1 MKIFL
6 DSARLDEVKQAVDWG
21 VIDGVTTNPSHVKTA
36 GGNPSDI
43 YPEICRLVSGPVS
56 IETIATDAAGIVRE
70 GRALAEISDNVI
82 VKVPVIKE
90 GIKAIGMLSAEGI
103 PTNATINFT
112 PLQALLAA
120 KAGATYIS
128 PFLGRLDSAGHK
140 GVELAG
146 QIRAIFDN
154 YGFKTQLLTAAI
166 RHPEHVLQSA
176 LIGAD
181 ACTMSFDILSGL
193 YDHHLTDQVLH
204 QFLNDWESVP
214 KWIGGPYGD

>member
-21 VIDGVTTNPSHVKTA
+21 IIDGVTTNPSHVKTA

-56 IETIATDAAGIVRE
+56 IETIATDTEGIVRE

-90 GIKAIGMLSAEGI
+90 GIKAIRILSSEGI
-103 PTNATINFT
+103 STNATINFT

-128 PFLGRLDSAGHK
+128 PFIGRLDSAGQK
-140 GVELAG
+140 GIELVD
-146 QIRAIFDN
+146 QIRKIFDN
-154 YGFKTQLLTAAI
+154 YGFETQLLTAAI

-181 ACTMSFDILSGL
+181 ACTMGFPILSGL
-193 YDHHLTDQVLH
+193 YDHHLTDLVLQ
-204 QFLNDWESVP
+204 QFLGDWENVP

>member
-1 MKIFL
+1 MKLFL
-6 DSARLDEVKQAVDWG
+6 DSARLDEVRTAVDWG
-21 VIDGVTTNPSHVKTA
+21 IIDGVTTNPSHVRSA
-36 GGNPSDI
+36 GGNPSEI
-43 YPEICRLVSGPVS
+43 YPEICRIVSGPVS
-56 IETIATDAAGIVRE
+56 IETIATDAEGIVRE

-82 VKVPVIKE
+82 VKVPVIRE
-90 GIKAIGMLSAEGI
+90 GIKAIKMLSAEGI
-103 PTNATINFT
+103 STNATINFT

-128 PFLGRLDSAGHK
+128 PFIGRLDSAGQK

-146 QIRAIFDN
+146 QIRTIFDN
-154 YGFKTQLLTAAI
+154 YGLKTQLLTAAI

-181 ACTMSFDILSGL
+181 ACTMGFDILAGL

-204 QFLNDWESVP
+204 QFLTDWEEVP